1 MTKRIGIREV
11 TRNFSILDDY
21 DYVEIE
27 DKKTH
32 EYKGMFISSKYAKE
46 FKKFLDE
53 KKQEKLDRLRR
64 FAGKGE
70 IHKRFDG
77 LTGAEIREKIAKEKY
92 GK

>member
-1 MTKRIGIREV
+1 MTKRVGIREV
-11 TRNFSILDDY
+11 TRNFSILDEY
-21 DYVEIE
+21 DYVDIE

-53 KKQEKLDRLRR
+53 KKQEKLDRLRK

-70 IHKRFDG
+70 IYKRFDG
-77 LTGAEIREKIAKEKY
+77 LTGMQIREKIAKEKY